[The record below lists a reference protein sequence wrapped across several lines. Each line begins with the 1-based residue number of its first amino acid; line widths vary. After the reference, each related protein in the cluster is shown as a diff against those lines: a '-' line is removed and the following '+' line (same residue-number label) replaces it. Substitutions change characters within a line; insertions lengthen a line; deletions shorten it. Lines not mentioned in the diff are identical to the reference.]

1 MKFDELYNLVVENNE
16 TVLEEGFFDKLKI
29 LITMAVLGWGYT
41 SYKELETEYN
51 RLKVQEPE
59 KLENAEKLASQIQQR
74 KEEIVQNPEIL
85 KGVVKNPR
93 EVARIIQSVEPSKKA
108 EPQKQ
113 LVEPDKEQAAEI
125 IKKNIKDY
133 IRFHEISDLGIRNK
147 SYADS
152 KGYTTIGIGH
162 LVLKDEIGKLFT
174 KDEISKGRN
183 KKGQLV
189 NVITISDEKAEQIFE
204 RDFNSKW
211 KSASSKYNFP
221 SLAKYPVQLQTA
233 ILDGFFR
240 GDLSSRTKAGQ
251 SQARQNIRN
260 AMSSFFKYQT
270 ALAEKRKGDAA
281 RHLEDAKKSLG
292 IAAKNYLKHPDMHDI
307 KKDGVDKRMRENAKL
322 IASALDNY
330 SVSSQPLNPET
341 TPNF

>member
-1 MKFDELYNLVVENNE
+1 MKFDEFYNLVIENNE
-16 TVLEEGFFDKLKI
+16 NVVEEGFFNKLKV
-29 LITMAVLGWGYT
+29 LLTMAVLGWGYT
-41 SYKELETEYN
+41 SYKELQNEYN
-51 RLKVQEPE
+51 RLKVEEPE
-59 KLENAEKLASQIQQR
+59 RLANAERLASQIEQR
-74 KEEIVQNPEIL
+74 KEEIIQNPEML
-85 KGVVKNPR
+85 NGVVKNPQ
-93 EVARIIQSVEPSKKA
+93 EVTEIIKSNSTT
-108 EPQKQ
+108 PQKQ
-113 LVEPDKEQAAEI
+113 LITPDKKQAAEI
-125 IKKNIKDY
+125 IKNNIKDY

-174 KDEISKGRN
+174 KDEISKDRN

-189 NVITISDEKAEQIFE
+189 NVITISDQKAEQIFE

-221 SLAKYPVQLQTA
+221 SLDKYPVQLQTA

-260 AMSSFFKYQT
+260 AMSSFFKYEEAISQN
-270 ALAEKRKGDAA
+270 RKVDASK
-281 RHLEDAKKSLG
+281 HLEAAKKSLS
-292 IAAKNYLKHPDMHDI
+292 IAATNYLKHPDMHDI
-307 KKDGVDKRMRENAKL
+307 KKDGIDKRMRENAKL